1 MKTICF
7 LGHRQFSA
15 RDLRER
21 LLNEIKN
28 NISLNEDVLF
38 LMGRHGE
45 FDSLALSVCRE
56 LRKEY
61 SKVKITVVF
70 TSLAILRKTEEEMY
84 SVADM
89 YDDVE
94 TMIYNIEEEHFKN
107 QIVSSNK
114 QMVDDSDIIICYVDF
129 EKRQSGAKIAVKYAQ
144 KQNKKVINLFKEQ
157 DRPFYGMTEEE
168 IEMEIQRIK
177 NELDRLTKKD

>member
-7 LGHRQFSA
+7 LGHRQFHP
-15 RDLRER
+15 RDLEER
-21 LLNEIKN
+21 LSSTIKE
-28 NISLNEDVLF
+28 NISFDEDVLF
-38 LMGRHGE
+38 LMGRHG
-45 FDSLALSVCRE
+45 DYDRLALSVCRQI
-56 LRKEY
+56 RKEY
-61 SKVKITVVF
+61 PKVKITVVF
-70 TSLAILRKTEEEMY
+70 TSLAILRKPEEEMY

-89 YDDVE
+89 YDDVD

-114 QMVDDSDIIICYVDF
+114 QMVDDSDIVICYVDF
-129 EKRQSGAKIAVKYAQ
+129 DKRQSGAKIAVKYAQ

-168 IEMEIQRIK
+168 KEIEIQRIK

>member
-7 LGHRQFSA
+7 LGHRQFFA
-15 RDLRER
+15 KDLHER
-21 LLNEIKN
+21 LSEEIKN
-28 NISLNEDVLF
+28 NISPDEDVLF
-38 LMGRHGE
+38 LMGRHG
-45 FDSLALSVCRE
+45 DYDKLALSVCRD

-61 SKVKITVVF
+61 PKVKITVVF
-70 TSLAILRKTEEEMY
+70 TSLAILRKPEEEMY

-89 YDDVE
+89 YDDVD

-114 QMVDDSDIIICYVDF
+114 QMVDDSDTVICYVDF
-129 EKRQSGAKIAVKYAQ
+129 SKRQSGANIAVKYAQ

-168 IEMEIQRIK
+168 KEMEIQRIK
-177 NELDRLTKKD
+177 NELDRLTKK